1 LKILPA
7 QVASFHFNAR
17 FQLYLHPVSVRFCCV
32 TDLPE
37 INFFAIPLKEKENWS
52 LEIRPKANPFDLKF
66 KEFWQYRD
74 LITLFVRREL
84 VPTYKQ
90 TILGPLWFILQPL
103 LTTLIYS
110 LIFGAIAR
118 IPIGGMPQI
127 VFYLPGIVLWNF
139 FNSSFL
145 KCSSTFISNAP
156 IFGKVYFPRLVLP
169 VSGMLASLVNFFIQ
183 FGLFLIFF
191 LYYYLF
197 SDYQLHPNWHI
208 ALLPVLILTVAFYS
222 LGLGMMISAF
232 TTRYRDL
239 THFLAFG
246 TQLLMYATPI
256 IYPMAIVP
264 DKFKWI
270 NSINPLSPVFEGF
283 RQSFLGTGS
292 FQTQNLAISFG
303 LGILIFFTGL
313 ILFNKAERTS
323 IDTV

>member
-1 LKILPA
+1 LLRYGFTGD
-7 QVASFHFNAR
+7 Q
-17 FQLYLHPVSVRFCCV
+17 
-32 TDLPE
+32 
-37 INFFAIPLKEKENWS
+37 FFAIPLKEKENWS
-52 LEIRPKANPFDLKF
+52 LEIRPKANLFDLKF

-118 IPIGGMPQI
+118 IPIGAVPQI

-183 FGLFLIFF
+183 FGLFLVFF

-208 ALLPVLILTVAFYS
+208 VLLPVLILTVAFYS

-246 TQLLMYATPI
+246 MQLLMYATPI
-256 IYPMAIVP
+256 IYPMDIVP

-283 RQSFLGTGS
+283 RQSFLGIGS

-303 LGILIFFTGL
+303 IGILIFFVGL